1 MRFFAFKSDIEMKP
15 AAPTRRRSFS
25 VDASTSVIQHKRHF
39 FETLKTIGTLIPM
52 DEGISHKDAEKLL
65 GQPDAIFAQ
74 MHNVVHL
81 THWDRIPKR
90 RFCHSL
96 GDFMLPEVFFE
107 PVNFDFNNVNLVTS
121 DVQEKRLKKH
131 LGLAA
136 PATAVFT
143 PRLNEQSFYPPD
155 AKEKA
160 LARKKYGLGKNDV
173 HIVYAGRWL
182 ATKGTCQL
190 LRVLDLWPDKNV
202 KVSLAGNFSPDF
214 PLRMSGAVH
223 FTFADYF
230 KREFIARALDKQV
243 RLFAAYAPDQLRE
256 LFWSA
261 DMFVYASG
269 HEDENFGMAPREAAL
284 CGVPAVVTDFCGLHQ
299 IGAQMPWGCINTYPT
314 FSGIRYSLKEF
325 NGLLG
330 KAAGKKDWD
339 PQKCIAAVKKE
350 CSTDIARDN
359 MRQAAES
366 LLRQPLKKP
375 LEPKAAKKK
384 MMFDMIRYADENI
397 ARTLIEK
404 KETPVDGAYVDGTGL
419 DNEGFPYRKF
429 LQAVQ
434 GFYTTFDKAPTVQ
447 PGDTLRG
454 FFRVTAWP
462 EEQAIVEVGF
472 PGPRVKHYSDKD
484 WRTLAACLQN
494 DKPGYL
500 VWRPRSLDQIR
511 LAQELVDLGYL
522 VPDDIT

>member
-1 MRFFAFKSDIEMKP
+1 MRFYAFKSDINP
-15 AAPTRRRSFS
+15 PTAGPSRGESFS
-25 VDASTSVIQHKRHF
+25 VDDSTSVIQHKRHF
-39 FETLKTIGTLIPM
+39 FETVKTIGVLTPL
-52 DEGISHKDAEKLL
+52 DEGISRKDAERLL
-65 GQPDAIFAQ
+65 SQTDVIFAQ
-74 MHNVVHL
+74 MHNASRL
-81 THWDRIPKR
+81 PDWDRIPKR
-90 RFCHSL
+90 RLCHSL
-96 GDFMLPEVFFE
+96 GDFLLPEVYLE
-107 PVNFDFNNVNLVTS
+107 PGCYDFNTVSLVTS
-121 DVQEKRLKKH
+121 DFQEKRLKEH

-160 LARKKYGLGKNDV
+160 QVREKFGLSKNDI

-182 ATKGTCQL
+182 ATKGICQL
-190 LRVLDLWPDKNV
+190 ARVLTLWPDKNV
-202 KVSLAGNFSPDF
+202 KVSLAGNFTPGF
-214 PLRMSGAVH
+214 PLRMSAAAH

-230 KREFIARALDKQV
+230 KREFMVRHQDKQV
-243 RLFAAYAPDQLRE
+243 RLLAAYPPERLRE

-261 DMFVYASG
+261 DLFVYASG

-299 IGAQMPWGCINTYPT
+299 IGALMPWGCISTYPT
-314 FSGIRYSLKEF
+314 FSGIRYSLRQF
-325 NGLLG
+325 NSLLG
-330 KAAGKKDWD
+330 KAARKKDWD
-339 PQKCIAAVKKE
+339 PHKCATAVKKE
-350 CSTDIARDN
+350 CSTAIARDN
-359 MRQAAES
+359 MRHAAES

-404 KETPVDGAYVDGTGL
+404 KETPVDGAYVDGTGF

-429 LQAVQ
+429 FQAVQ

-454 FFRVTAWP
+454 FFRVAAWQ

-494 DKPGYL
+494 DKPGDL